1 MQLIRHHLYNC
12 GRLNMTGLIALWLN
26 KIPQRLN
33 VKSTRKKGAKGDA
46 EETFAKGYLSE
57 LAFDISAASDIQQAL
72 NHALIYIQPLVQC
85 HLNCDVYIVQA
96 SSKDM
101 RFKMQHSSEVVPPP
115 GFLNQLSYQLK
126 SPVSLQNNDHI
137 RCKLPG
143 LEQSCQIQ
151 ALNDHNSSLSSN
163 FWLVI
168 CSNGSLPSYT
178 RINTEIAPVVKN
190 LGKGI
195 NGWYQQQAKIQQAV
209 HSERAAHAA
218 ELHDSMAQIL
228 GYMRIKSSRLANLCL
243 ENENP
248 SIKDMSS
255 DLAVQAN
262 CAYRQA
268 RELISTSRLSLDSNN
283 LIDAIH
289 KAVNEFE
296 QRSGIVFELDNRL
309 SKNVSTKD
317 DIQALYI
324 VREALCNI
332 VRHSQATHARV
343 KLYKQADGS
352 LKIRIED
359 NGIGFN
365 EKNNRQDS
373 FGLKIMQERAK
384 KLTAN
389 LYIIPRKHS
398 GTRVDL
404 HIPGIQL

>member
-1 MQLIRHHLYNC
+1 
-12 GRLNMTGLIALWLN
+12 MTGLMALWLN

-33 VKSTRKKGAKGDA
+33 VKATRKKMST
-46 EETFAKGYLSE
+46 EETFVNGCLSE
-57 LAFDISAASDIQQAL
+57 LAFDISTATNIQNAL
-72 NHALIYIQPLVQC
+72 DHALINIQLWVKR
-85 HLNCDVYIVQA
+85 HLNCDVYLVQA
-96 SSKDM
+96 SLKEM
-101 RFKMQHSSEVVPPP
+101 RFKMLHSSDVTPPL
-115 GFLNQLSYQLK
+115 GLLNQLSYQLK
-126 SPVSLQNNDHI
+126 SVGGLPSNDHL

-151 ALNDHNSSLSSN
+151 SINDHNSSLPSN
-163 FWLVI
+163 YWLVI
-168 CSNGSLPSYT
+168 CSNKSLPSYT
-178 RINTEIAPVVKN
+178 KINAEIAPLVKM
-190 LGKGI
+190 LSKGI
-195 NGWYQQQAKIQQAV
+195 HGWYQQQAQIQQAV
-209 HSERAAHAA
+209 DSERAAHAA

-243 ENENP
+243 ENKDP
-248 SIKDMSS
+248 SIKDMSN

-283 LIDAIH
+283 LIEAIH
-289 KAVNEFE
+289 KAVDEFE

-309 SKNVSTKD
+309 SNQVTTKD

-365 EKNNRQDS
+365 EENNRQDS

-384 KLTAN
+384 KLAAN

-404 HIPGIQL
+404 HIPGIQP